1 MLRDNE
7 KNLHQA
13 MFCVRNILLREGGFL
28 KLLFKIFDNILSLIV
43 RNLEKEKKNEVLF
56 ILFQKSQMGFNG
68 LTVHVVIN
76 ITTTNDAKIAQKM
89 PQYYFSAIIIWH
101 LFQKGFYK
109 DTMTNDFVWLSCY
122 V

>member
-1 MLRDNE
+1 M
-7 KNLHQA
+7 
-13 MFCVRNILLREGGFL
+13 
-28 KLLFKIFDNILSLIV
+28 
-43 RNLEKEKKNEVLF
+43 
-56 ILFQKSQMGFNG
+56 LFQKSQMCSNG

-76 ITTTNDAKIAQKM
+76 ITTTNDAKKAQKM